1 MPEMKLTPFLLL
13 APGLLFAFQ
22 TFAQPGCPDPQAT
35 NFNPSATSNDGS
47 CLYPVTNYAPQFKAF
62 LPETMQE
69 ISGHVKA
76 GNFWYC
82 HNDGS
87 DSARFYRFNPENGLV
102 NQKVEL
108 KNASNADWEDVA
120 ATTTHLYLGD
130 FGNNTNDRQ
139 NLGIYKV
146 PLADIGSDNEEM
158 VGDDKWTFIPFSY
171 EDQTDFSTQ
180 PIDSAVFD
188 CEAMI
193 FFNGKLH
200 LFTKNHKEY
209 TTSHYVV
216 NEVTGKAEKIE
227 TFDTDGLI
235 TGADISPDGE
245 VVALLGYDL
254 RGLPKVFTW
263 LLWDW
268 ETGSDSLF
276 SGNKRRIELG
286 SVLIAGQAEGIGFA
300 GNRTGYLTNERT
312 SAGGVVLV
320 EPGVR
325 SFDFGQWVPES
336 IATGEPSEAA
346 RFQIFPNPFLQTVH
360 FQFFD
365 NKKPVALRVFDLV
378 GKVILSLDYVPEK
391 LNQSHLP
398 PGIYTF
404 EITWRGGGTTVVRGV
419 KN

>member
-1 MPEMKLTPFLLL
+1 MKFNPFLLL
-13 APGLLFAFQ
+13 TPGLLFAFQ

-47 CLYPVTNYAPQFKAF
+47 CLYPATNYTPQFKAF
-62 LPETMQE
+62 LPATMQE
-69 ISGHVKA
+69 ISGHVKV

-102 NQKVEL
+102 NQEVQLE
-108 KNASNADWEDVA
+108 NASNIDWEDVA
-120 ATTTHLYLGD
+120 ATSTHFYLGD

-146 PLADIGSDNEEM
+146 PLADIGGDNEET

-193 FFNGKLH
+193 FFNGKIH
-200 LFTKNHKEY
+200 LFTKNRKEY
-209 TTSHYVV
+209 TTTHYVV

-235 TGADISPDGE
+235 TGADVSPDGE

-268 ETGSDSLF
+268 KAGSDSLF

-286 SVLIAGQAEGIGFA
+286 SALLTGQAEGIGFA

-320 EPGVR
+320 EPTVR
-325 SFDFGQWVPES
+325 WFDVGQWAPES
-336 IATGEPSEAA
+336 IATGEPSEAKY
-346 RFQIFPNPFLQTVH
+346 FQIFPNPFSQTLH

-365 NKKPVALRVFDLV
+365 NEKPVGLRVSNPA
-378 GKVILSLDYVPEK
+378 GQVILSLDSVPEK
-391 LNQSHLP
+391 LDLNYLP

-404 EITWRGGGTTVVRGV
+404 KIIWSDGGTTVARGV